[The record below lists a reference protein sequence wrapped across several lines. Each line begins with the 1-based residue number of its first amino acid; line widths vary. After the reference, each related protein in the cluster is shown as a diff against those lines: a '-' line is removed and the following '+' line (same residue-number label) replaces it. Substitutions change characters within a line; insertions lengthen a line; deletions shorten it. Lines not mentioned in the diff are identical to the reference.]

1 MIPRA
6 ATIALACLILPALSQ
21 AQEPAA
27 ERPGASAVDPAAR
40 ALAARIVDLGY
51 PEATR
56 EALFF
61 ATMDQ
66 TVNQMRTAI
75 APSLPSDDPG
85 AIAILDDW
93 ILDYTDR
100 SKEVLRKHI
109 PSIMD
114 GMIEAYA
121 ELFSQAELGDILAF
135 VETRSGQ
142 RYFELSPAILG
153 AKSFA
158 DANQLYLDESL
169 ALLGP
174 AQADLRARLEEHLA
188 DTRDAEPTSET

>member
-51 PEATR
+51 PAETR

-85 AIAILDDW
+85 AIAILDAW